1 MENKSPIIRLL
12 IALWLVSSQITG
24 AALMFAPVVV
34 LLTFNSTVNDGSLSV
49 LVGLG
54 YVLPLFF
61 IGLGIAA
68 WIMFARRK
76 DAAAGWLGL
85 ATLLPGGLMLFA
97 MNLVAP

>member
-12 IALWLVSSQITG
+12 TALWLVSSQITG

>member
-68 WIMFARRK
+68 WIMFARKK

>member
-1 MENKSPIIRLL
+1 MENRSPLIRLL
-12 IALWLVSSQITG
+12 TALWLVSSQITG

>member
-1 MENKSPIIRLL
+1 MENRSPLIRLL
-12 IALWLVSSQITG
+12 TALWLVSSQITG

-68 WIMFARRK
+68 WVMFARKK